1 MKAWTTVLATSLLAG
16 CALGIQTDGS
26 SPSVTYTVPYSYQV
40 VYMRAAHQANE
51 CQYGNS
57 EVKVQSRIDPAMN
70 TGVVSVLD
78 PITGVEMARTSL
90 KAVDARHTE
99 VVQIV
104 SGRGS
109 WNQDVLNA
117 MQQTIRMDASVC
129 HVYK

>member
-57 EVKVQSRIDPAMN
+57 EAKVQSRIDPAMN
-70 TGVVSVLD
+70 TGVVSVVD